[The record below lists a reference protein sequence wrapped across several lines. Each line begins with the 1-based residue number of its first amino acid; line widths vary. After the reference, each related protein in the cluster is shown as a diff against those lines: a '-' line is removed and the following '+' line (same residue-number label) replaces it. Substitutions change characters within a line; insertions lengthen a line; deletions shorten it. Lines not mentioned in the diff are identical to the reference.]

1 MKTKSWIC
9 LIGVLLVVCLGLS
22 IWILR
27 PQAAA
32 TYAQITSDG
41 KHIQTVDLT
50 QNGSFSIESP
60 NGGYNILTVTD
71 GKIAVTEASC
81 PDHYCMKRGFLNS
94 GTDIVCL
101 PNRLV
106 IHFISEKPDID
117 AAVG

>member
-1 MKTKSWIC
+1 MKTKTWIC
-9 LIGVLLVVCLGLS
+9 LIGAILVVSIGLS

-27 PQAAA
+27 PKAAA
-32 TYAQITSDG
+32 THAQITSDG
-41 KHIQTVDLT
+41 VLYKTVDLT
-50 QNGSFSIESP
+50 QDGSFRVERD
-60 NGGYNILTVTD
+60 GGYNIVTVSG

-106 IHFISEKPDID
+106 IHFITDNPDID